1 MYQRGFAGKQHA
13 MGDISAGRAGKI
25 VAGRA
30 MVGECSGKAWATAG
44 RLGQSNLGLL
54 GLVSRLVC

>member
-30 MVGECSGKAWATAG
+30 VVGE
-44 RLGQSNLGLL
+44 
-54 GLVSRLVC
+54 